1 MPLKVKP
8 SYRSVINFLG
18 NYSIAERLLREY
30 LDKGI
35 KFDFSDIDD
44 LILEDI
50 NDAHSHHLSNESS
63 VAFLDNK
70 IGGNPKSH
78 PFFNLLVFLAKEHF
92 EFIRGR
98 NILKIENIETFQFLH
113 NTIDINPIYA
123 MAISMSIKEISHNQR
138 ISYIKFKTDNN
149 SIEFPKRFSFLDSF
163 SDNHFHL
170 GGANSF
176 AYRFHTL
183 MQYPLS
189 LDTSIMPQDKNLK
202 VLKREVRFKVIAYA
216 TSLLEKMMF
225 SYVLR
230 NNKTHN
236 SHKSINYTALFQK
249 QFTQLAEGVLN
260 KNLHT
265 LRQIERMEG
274 LVEESELEEKEEDKH
289 KIKKED
295 IPPLFSIRPISRSQD
310 MSFYI
315 KNDYYNTLIFKIVKN
330 NQLQNIQKA
339 DKILWILLM
348 EILRSH
354 PNSILK
360 DAIYL
365 YTSFRN
371 ILHKLIIQQQKY
383 GGLEYFSSYSRS
395 SARRAKKEHEF
406 VDSFRSILSSSYRMN
421 IEGRINFQDTTA
433 EYASE
438 MTKWLGAFIEV
449 KDENRGRCDYE
460 DSISFIFHFQKKE
473 EKDFK
478 SKKKIENS
486 LLIQS
491 RYERFRKDLFIKT
504 RAFLDFLKS
513 SKYTNV
519 SIVTKNRQIFD
530 NKEHKFDIT
539 KKFKKIKVE
548 KYNLLDYISG
558 IDAASREDKVPPE
571 VFAPIYRYIRNS
583 LELSMLPF
591 DHNIP
596 RADVKI
602 CKNKLFQFSYHVGEE
617 FRDINTGV
625 RHIFEAI
632 IFLGFRKGDRLGHA
646 LALGMSPKKYI
657 SNHKVVITS
666 KEEQFDNAIFSY
678 FVLDSF
684 NNDNK
689 LKYDFYQKAMNLG
702 SDIYRGDYTIDNYI
716 NAWLLRRNSP
726 ISLKRFL
733 DSYIQYSTDDK
744 YASLKEKNNLE
755 IYEIQGQICA
765 FASQSHTKEEHDY
778 LNEENFLLTFQRV
791 MHQDKLYFKMSL
803 PDIYNPESISED
815 KIFNHYAWACKD
827 PKAWEL
833 FLRYSFE
840 KNVHGRGDVKIDTR
854 SINPI
859 SIEIIQDIIMEEL
872 VSKRDIVIEVMP
884 TSNILNSDLYSYK
897 HHPIFRFNPVNDIE
911 EFNPHQI
918 RKTKLRIIINT
929 DNPGFQSTSYINELF
944 LILQAGVQ
952 RGYSTE
958 QMEKYLKE
966 IIELGNLIYSGKAS
980 QE

>member
-1 MPLKVKP
+1 MPLEIKP
-8 SYRSVINFLG
+8 SYRSIINFLG
-18 NYSIAERLLREY
+18 NYSIAQKLLREY
-30 LDKGI
+30 LDKGV
-35 KFDFSDIDD
+35 KFDFSDIYH

-78 PFFNLLVFLAKEHF
+78 PFFNLLMFLAKEHF

-123 MAISMSIKEISHNQR
+123 MAISMSIKDISHTQR
-138 ISYIKFKTDNN
+138 VSYIKLKTDNN
-149 SIEFPKRFSFLDSF
+149 SIEFPKRFSFLESF

-189 LDTSIMPQDKNLK
+189 LDTSMMPQDKNLK
-202 VLKREVRFKVIAYA
+202 VLKREIRFQVIAYA
-216 TSLLEKMMF
+216 TSLLEKIMF

-230 NNKTHN
+230 NNKAHIN
-236 SHKSINYTALFQK
+236 HKSINYTALFQK
-249 QFTQLAEGVLN
+249 QFIQLADGVLN
-260 KNLHT
+260 NNLHT
-265 LRQIERMEG
+265 LGQIERMEG
-274 LVEESELEEKEEDKH
+274 LVAKSEGEDD
-289 KIKKED
+289 IKQED
-295 IPPLFSIRPISRSQD
+295 IPALFSIRPISRSQD
-310 MSFYI
+310 ISFYI
-315 KNDYYNTLIFKIVKN
+315 KDNYYNTLIFKIVKN

-339 DKILWILLM
+339 DKILWILLT

-360 DAIYL
+360 DAIYI

-371 ILHKLIIQQQKY
+371 TLHKLIIQQQKQ
-383 GGLEYFSSYSRS
+383 GGLQYFSSYSRS
-395 SARRAKKEHEF
+395 SARRAKKKHEF

-421 IEGRINFQDTTA
+421 IEGRINFQDTTDG
-433 EYASE
+433 YATE
-438 MTKWLGAFIEV
+438 MTKWLSAFIEV
-449 KDENRGRCDYE
+449 KDENKGKCDYE

-473 EKDFK
+473 EKNFRPK
-478 SKKKIENS
+478 RERRREKTFLIE
-486 LLIQS
+486 S
-491 RYERFRKDLFIKT
+491 RYERFRRDLFIKT

-513 SKYTNV
+513 SKYTKV
-519 SIVTKNRQIFD
+519 PIVTNTKDFYENEETQ
-530 NKEHKFDIT
+530 FDIT
-539 KKFKKIKVE
+539 KKFKKIRVE
-548 KYNLLDYISG
+548 KNLLDYISG

-591 DHNIP
+591 EHNIP
-596 RADVKI
+596 RPNLKVCRNKI
-602 CKNKLFQFSYHVGEE
+602 FQFSYHVGEE
-617 FRDINTGV
+617 FRDINTGI

-646 LALGMSPKKYI
+646 LALGMSPKDYL

-678 FVLDSF
+678 FILDSF
-684 NNDNK
+684 SNDGK

-726 ISLKRFL
+726 TSLKRFL
-733 DSYIQYSTDDK
+733 DSYIEYSTDDK
-744 YASLKEKNNLE
+744 YSSLKNQKNST
-755 IYEIQGQICA
+755 IYEIQGHICA
-765 FASQSHTKEEHDY
+765 LASQSQTKEDHGY

-791 MHQDKLYFKMSL
+791 MHQDKLYFNMSL

-815 KIFNHYAWACKD
+815 KVLNRYAWACKD

-840 KNVHGRGDVKIDTR
+840 KKVYNRGDVKIDTR
-854 SINPI
+854 SINSI
-859 SIEIIQDIIMEEL
+859 SLEIIQDIIMEEL
-872 VSKRDIVIEVMP
+872 VSQKDIVIEVMP

-897 HHPIFRFNPVNDIE
+897 HHPLFRFNPVDDID
-911 EFNPHQI
+911 EFNPHKI

-944 LILQAGVQ
+944 LILQAGLQ
-952 RGYSTE
+952 RGYSTG
-958 QMEKYLKE
+958 QMEEYLKE

>member
-1 MPLKVKP
+1 MPLEIKP
-8 SYRSVINFLG
+8 SYRSIINFLG
-18 NYSIAERLLREY
+18 NYSIDERLLRGY
-30 LDKGI
+30 LDRGI
-35 KFDFSDIDD
+35 KFDFTNSNIDE
-44 LILEDI
+44 LILEEI
-50 NDAHSHHLSNESS
+50 NDAHSHHLSNTSS
-63 VAFLDNK
+63 VEFLDNK
-70 IGGNPKSH
+70 IRANPKSH

-123 MAISMSIKEISHNQR
+123 MAISMSIKEISHKQR
-138 ISYIKFKTDNN
+138 VSYIKFKTDNN

-176 AYRFHTL
+176 AYRFHSL

-189 LDTSIMPQDKNLK
+189 LDTSQMPQDRNLK
-202 VLKREVRFKVIAYA
+202 ILKREVKFKVITYA
-216 TSLLEKMMF
+216 TSLLEKIMF
-225 SYVLR
+225 SYLLR
-230 NNKTHN
+230 NNKVHN
-236 SHKSINYTALFQK
+236 SYKSINYTALFQK
-249 QFTQLAEGVLN
+249 QFTQLAKGVLN

-274 LVEESELEEKEEDKH
+274 LVEESEEDNN
-289 KIKKED
+289 IKKED
-295 IPPLFSIRPISRSQD
+295 IPPLFSIRPISKSQD

-315 KNDYYNTLIFKIVKN
+315 KNDYYNTLIYKIVKN

-354 PNSILK
+354 PNTILK

-395 SARRAKKEHEF
+395 SARRSKKEHEF

-433 EYASE
+433 KYASE
-438 MTKWLGAFIEV
+438 MTKWLSAFMEV
-449 KDENRGRCDYE
+449 KEENRGNCDYN
-460 DSISFIFHFQKKE
+460 DDISFIFHFQKKN
-473 EKDFK
+473 EKEFIGN
-478 SKKKIENS
+478 KKRENF

-491 RYERFRKDLFIKT
+491 RHEKFRKDLFIKT

-519 SIVTKNRQIFD
+519 PIVTKNRESVD
-530 NKEHKFDIT
+530 TKEHKFDIT

-571 VFAPIYRYIRNS
+571 VFSPIYRYIRNS
-583 LELSMLPF
+583 LELSLLPF

-596 RADVKI
+596 RANTKV
-602 CKNKLFQFSYHVGEE
+602 CKDKLFQFSYHVGEE
-617 FRDINTGV
+617 FRDINTGI

-678 FVLDSF
+678 FILDSF
-684 NNDNK
+684 SNDSK

-702 SDIYRGDYTIDNYI
+702 SDIYRGNYTIDNYI

-744 YASLKEKNNLE
+744 YASLKITNNLKL
-755 IYEIQGQICA
+755 YEIQGEICA
-765 FASQSHTKEEHDY
+765 FTSQSQTKEEHNY

-803 PDIYNPESISED
+803 PDIYSPEVISED
-815 KIFNHYAWACKD
+815 KIVNHYAWACKD

-840 KNVHGRGDVKIDTR
+840 KKVYDRGDVKIDTR
-854 SINPI
+854 STNPI
-859 SIEIIQDIIMEEL
+859 SLEMIQDIIMEEL
-872 VSKRDIVIEVMP
+872 VAKKDIVIEVMP

-897 HHPIFRFNPVNDIE
+897 HHPLFRFNPVNDID
-911 EFNPHQI
+911 EFNSYKI
-918 RKTKLRIIINT
+918 RQSKLRIIINT